1 MLVKEAYKHWAATYD
16 TDRNLTRD
24 LDAQVAER
32 RLGSL
37 RVRTILEVGCGTGKN
52 TPLFASI
59 GEQVTA
65 LDFSEAMIE
74 QAKNKTWLDNV
85 AFQVADITERWPVEE
100 RSVNLVTFNLVL
112 EHVEDLDFVFG
123 EASRVLANDGIVFV
137 SELHPFRQYRGVVAR
152 FERDNQRIEIP
163 AFVHHISDF
172 LKAAG
177 KYDLGLVE
185 LEENWHAEDAE
196 KPPRLI
202 TFIFRKHAK

>member
-1 MLVKEAYKHWAATYD
+1 MLVKEAYKDWAATYD

-24 LDAQVAER
+24 LDAQVTER
-32 RLGSL
+32 SLGNL
-37 RVRTILEVGCGTGKN
+37 RFKAILEVGCGTGKN
-52 TPLFASI
+52 TALFAGI

-74 QAKNKTWLDNV
+74 QARKKTPFDNV
-85 AFQVADITERWPVEE
+85 AFQVADITERWPIEDAAVD
-100 RSVNLVTFNLVL
+100 LVTFNLVL
-112 EHVEDLDFVFG
+112 EHIEDLNFVFS
-123 EASRVLANDGIVFV
+123 EASRVLANDGTVFV

-152 FERDNQRIEIP
+152 FERDDRRIEIP

-177 KYDLGLVE
+177 KNNLGLVE
-185 LEENWHAEDAE
+185 LEEDWHAEDAE

-202 TFIFRKHAK
+202 ALIFRKQAK